1 MSDKINIEEILAKY
15 WPELAKRNAEGIDTD
30 KLLIGKNYVKKAF
43 KEALEAAIDKC
54 SENFKLSVVDLDREN
69 QPKESTRYLDDEYR
83 GYEGY
88 NEDPILVTVDKQSIL
103 NVKGMINYDN

>member
-1 MSDKINIEEILAKY
+1 MPDKISINSILLKHLKPINYACIEHDLKAI
-15 WPELAKRNAEGIDTD
+15 P
-30 KLLIGKNYVKKAF
+30 LIKAAF

-54 SENFKLSVVDLDREN
+54 AENFKLSVVDLDRKN

-103 NVKGMINYDN
+103 DVKKMINYD